1 MNKISATGRLAA
13 DAEVKYLPQG
23 DALCNFRVAS
33 DVGFG
38 DKKTTN
44 WFNCAIFGKRGEA
57 LAPHLQKGQQV
68 TVFGTLTLREWEDK
82 EGAKRLSPDIRI
94 DEIELQ
100 GGKRD
105 DHQRNDEP
113 TSSRPMTNRERHYAD
128 AAARSNAAT
137 KPAPNFADM
146 DDDIPF

>member
-13 DAEVKYLPQG
+13 DAEVRFTNTG
-23 DALCNFRVAS
+23 DPIATFRLAS

-44 WFNCAIFGKRGEA
+44 WFQCQIWGKRGEA
-57 LAPHLQKGQQV
+57 LAPHLTKGQQV
-68 TVFGTLTLREWEDK
+68 TVFGMLTLREWENK
-82 EGAKRLSPDIRI
+82 EGQKQVSPDIRV

-105 DHQRNDEP
+105 SESTHSQSQAN
-113 TSSRPMTNRERHYAD
+113 SSK
-128 AAARSNAAT
+128 S
-137 KPAPNFADM
+137 APKGNNFEDM

>member
-1 MNKISATGRLAA
+1 MNKISLTGRLAA
-13 DAEVKYLPQG
+13 DAETRFTSGG
-23 DALCNFRVAS
+23 DATCNFRVAS

-44 WFNCAIFGKRGEA
+44 WFSCQIWGKRGEA

-68 TVFGTLTLREWEDK
+68 TVFGTLTLREWTDRD
-82 EGAKRLSPDIRI
+82 GAKKLSPDVRV

-105 DHQRNDEP
+105 DSQPAQRQQQKQPPLSTPD
-113 TSSRPMTNRERHYAD
+113 
-128 AAARSNAAT
+128 
-137 KPAPNFADM
+137 NFQDS
-146 DDDIPF
+146 DIPF